1 MVKRLRKIKNSALI
15 EFYRFFINNMGCID
29 ERRKNIMI
37 WKFYLLNG
45 IVSLDKFVIKEK
57 MKKGSVI

>member
-1 MVKRLRKIKNSALI
+1 
-15 EFYRFFINNMGCID
+15 
-29 ERRKNIMI
+29 MI
-37 WKFYLLNG
+37 WKFYLLNE

>member
-1 MVKRLRKIKNSALI
+1 
-15 EFYRFFINNMGCID
+15 MGCID

-57 MKKGSVI
+57 IKKGSVI

>member
-1 MVKRLRKIKNSALI
+1 
-15 EFYRFFINNMGCID
+15 MGCID

-45 IVSLDKFVIKEK
+45 IVLLDKFVIKEK